1 MNQKANVSKEL
12 NAKHR
17 KVSLSLSIKVIVM
30 LSGFD
35 HGLAKFQFLFVF
47 LFGIYL
53 GELFTWIFSL
63 LEEVWILSK
72 AKSLLLLMGLPSNSF
87 IFSF

>member
-1 MNQKANVSKEL
+1 
-12 NAKHR
+12 
-17 KVSLSLSIKVIVM
+17 
-30 LSGFD
+30 
-35 HGLAKFQFLFVF
+35 
-47 LFGIYL
+47 
-53 GELFTWIFSL
+53 L